1 MKKYYKLII
10 LHSKCQ
16 LKLLH
21 YSLVYG
27 VEVVFPLKCQILF
40 LRIAIHEG
48 LSSEDIVCL
57 CLKELEALYENLLEA
72 Q

>member
-1 MKKYYKLII
+1 MPTQAT
-10 LHSKCQ
+10 S
-16 LKLLH
+16 

-48 LSSEDIVCL
+48 LSSEDNVCL
-57 CLKELEALYENLLEA
+57 CLKELEALDENLLEA